1 MKLRAYDPQHR
12 TAVVELTG
20 EEVARIVLQEFEVSD
35 VTAALLAGG
44 ADLGPDLL
52 NDIAEEVLTCID
64 ALHEV
69 GSWKRG
75 EGQVIRFGL
84 GPEPRDVPPG

>member
-20 EEVARIVLQEFEVSD
+20 EEVARIVLREFDVSD
-35 VTAALLAGG
+35 VTAALLEGG

-52 NDIAEEVLTCID
+52 NDIAAEVLTCID
-64 ALHEV
+64 ALHEL

-75 EGQVIRFGL
+75 KGEVITFGL
-84 GPEPRDVPPG
+84 GPEPHDVPPG